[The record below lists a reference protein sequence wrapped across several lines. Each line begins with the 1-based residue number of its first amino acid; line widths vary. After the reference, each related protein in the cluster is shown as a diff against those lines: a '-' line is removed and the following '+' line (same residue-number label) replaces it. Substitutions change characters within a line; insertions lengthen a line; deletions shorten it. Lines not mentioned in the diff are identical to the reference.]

1 MKKTIKTI
9 TTKAVEREIEAH
21 EEYLE
26 ARREKAAAYRKARKE
41 RENAK
46 REKHNAN
53 ARAYRAYL
61 KSLKEEEAEEARK
74 EVVRAKARLYRWK
87 RNLTGSF
94 PPSKVPHDKKLV
106 KANAKTFILTAI
118 REGEV
123 SAPRGTITAIK
134 AA

>member
-1 MKKTIKTI
+1 MKKNSKTI
-9 TTKAVEREIEAH
+9 TTKAVIREINAM

-41 RENAK
+41 REDAK
-46 REKHNAN
+46 RQRHNAN

-61 KSLKEEEAEEARK
+61 KELKEEEAEEARK
-74 EVVRAKARLYRWK
+74 EVIRAKARLYRWK

-106 KANAKTFILTAI
+106 KANAKKFLKNAI
-118 REGEV
+118 
-123 SAPRGTITAIK
+123 SAGAAVPRRGAIKTIK